1 MKAVSFLA
9 MSLMLL
15 VAGLSARGDEQKIP
29 LTEVPE
35 SAMKAVK
42 QKFPHAE
49 LKEASKEVEKNKT
62 TYEISLVSGGKH
74 ITVGLNDK
82 GKIEEIETEIA
93 VSDLPKTVTDAIH
106 ARYPKSTLKKAEEI
120 VEIEDGEEEKAYEVD
135 VTTSK
140 GKSVEVKVD
149 AKGKIEDDEDNE
161 NTRDGDSR

>member
-1 MKAVSFLA
+1 MKAVNFLLIGL
-9 MSLMLL
+9 LML
-15 VAGLSARGDEQKIP
+15 VAGFSARADEKKIP
-29 LTEVPE
+29 LSEVPE

-49 LKEASKEVEKNKT
+49 IKAATKEVEKNKA

-82 GKIEEIETEIA
+82 GKIEEIETEMA
-93 VSDLPKTVTDAIH
+93 VSDLPRPVTDAIK

-120 VEIEDGEEEKAYEVD
+120 LEIEDGEEEKSYEVD

-149 AKGKIEDDEDNE
+149 AKGKIKDDEDDEKAK
-161 NTRDGDSR
+161 DGDSR